1 MNQSEDDIQQ
11 LKNFIFVSLI
21 SADNYE
27 YSEDIKQEIMYRHNV
42 CENADFM
49 DWEYILEPLG
59 EDAEGYINILND

>member
-27 YSEDIKQEIMYRHNV
+27 YPEAVKQEITYRHDV

-59 EDAEGYINILND
+59 EDAEGYINILNN

>member
-1 MNQSEDDIQQ
+1 MSQIDDIQQ

-27 YSEDIKQEIMYRHNV
+27 YSEDIKQEIMYRYNV

-59 EDAEGYINILND
+59 EDAEGYINILNN

>member
-1 MNQSEDDIQQ
+1 MSQIDDIQQ

-27 YSEDIKQEIMYRHNV
+27 YSEDIKQEIMYRYNV

-59 EDAEGYINILND
+59 GDAEGYINILNN

>member
-1 MNQSEDDIQQ
+1 MSQLDDIQQ

-27 YSEDIKQEIMYRHNV
+27 YSEDIKQEIMYRYDV

-59 EDAEGYINILND
+59 EDAEGYINILNN